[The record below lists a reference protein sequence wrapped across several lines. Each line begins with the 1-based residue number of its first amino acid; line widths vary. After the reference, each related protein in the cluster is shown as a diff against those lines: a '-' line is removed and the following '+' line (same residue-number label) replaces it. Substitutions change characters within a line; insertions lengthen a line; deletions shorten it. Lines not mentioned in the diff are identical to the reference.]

1 MKSKV
6 LSIRVDHSLH
16 TKASEICS
24 QRSIKLAEFIRQAI
38 NNACHTNNYSQP
50 GGTTTDD
57 YDPTTNDYKT
67 SHASHPTP
75 DDVEWYKNQIIV
87 KDEQIKKLQQAAEG
101 LQQALDQSQQ
111 LHAMSEKRHE
121 SELSEI
127 KGRSLLQRLKAVLV
141 ANP

>member
-75 DDVEWYKNQIIV
+75 DDVEWYKTQITV
-87 KDEQIKKLQQAAEG
+87 KDEQIEKLQQAAEG

>member
-6 LSIRVDHSLH
+6 LSIRVDHNLH

-24 QRSIKLAEFIRQAI
+24 ERSIKLAEFIRQAI
-38 NNACHTNNYSQP
+38 NKACHTNNYSQP
-50 GGTTTDD
+50 GETTTDD
-57 YDPTTNDYKT
+57 YDPTTSDYKT
-67 SHASHPTP
+67 SYASHPTP
-75 DDVEWYKNQIIV
+75 DDMEWYKNQITV

-111 LHAMSEKRHE
+111 LHAMSEQRHE
-121 SELSEI
+121 SELTKIE
-127 KGRSLLQRLKAVLV
+127 GRSLFQRLKAALT

>member
-75 DDVEWYKNQIIV
+75 GDMEWYKNQITV

-121 SELSEI
+121 SELDQI
-127 KGRSLLQRLKAVLV
+127 KGRSFLQRLKAVLV